1 MKRFLFI
8 LLSLVLASANFF
20 LYFVQADLRNVAL
33 LVVTVFF
40 IVVSAIFIKL
50 TLKKVPVHNFLILPT
65 ALVLGFS
72 SLTLFFPNLNLPFRI
87 GLWLLGSLAFYVN
100 FLCLNV
106 FAVSLETEVK
116 LPLLRAAVTV
126 SSLVVSVALFFI
138 FTAVYKIEAIFAIQG
153 ALIFLSTYLLNRFYF
168 WAASLE
174 SHLGNYERE
183 VFLSGLVAFEVAT
196 ATAFLPL
203 EAFFRGFLLISIVY
217 VVNGLLL
224 ARLKHALN
232 RRVVTEYATV
242 LGLVILLLMAF
253 NF

>member
-8 LLSLVLASANFF
+8 VLSLLLASANFF
-20 LYFVQADLRNVAL
+20 LYFVSPATRNIA
-33 LVVTVFF
+33 LVVVTIVF
-40 IVVSAIFIKL
+40 IVVEAIFIKL
-50 TLKKVPVHNFLILPT
+50 TLKKVPVRNFLILPA

-72 SLTLFFPNLNLPFRI
+72 SLALFFPNLNLPFRI

-138 FTAVYKIEAIFAIQG
+138 FTAIYKIEAIFAIAG

-183 VFLSGLVAFEVAT
+183 AFLSSLVAFEIAT

-203 EAFFRGFLLISIVY
+203 EAFFRGFLLISVVY
-217 VVNGLLL
+217 CVNGLLL
-224 ARLKHALN
+224 ARLRHSLN
-232 RRVVTEYATV
+232 RRVITEYATV
-242 LGLVILLLMAF
+242 LALVVVLLTTF